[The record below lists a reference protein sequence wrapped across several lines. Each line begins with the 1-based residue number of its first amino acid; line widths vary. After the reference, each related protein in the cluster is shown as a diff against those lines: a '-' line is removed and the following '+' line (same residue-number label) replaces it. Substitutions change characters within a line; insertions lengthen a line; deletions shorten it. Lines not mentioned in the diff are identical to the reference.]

1 MFVPTEIVYQP
12 PPTHKPTPTT
22 TEAGYTPPPVP
33 GHIAPPD
40 GGYAI
45 PANSRL
51 IQLGFKRELNYDFV
65 AKNSYAVSQIIAF
78 VPQGVSYGLE
88 IELPQVYMHKL
99 APYDGTVD
107 YRATLAMMYI
117 PEDLVDKL
125 ASLLANPLSA
135 LFTHPN
141 PPIAK
146 MMSLVDPTIPLIPG
160 QDYQNPRPGGQNPGS
175 PGGPGDDND
184 GERDGHKG
192 NGGGDGSGNT
202 SGVKA
207 SAVGIGL
214 GVVGG
219 AALYG
224 AAMFFVARR
233 YRRKRRMHRRTS
245 SLTSGMDD
253 DRSSGAASPSD
264 GLMAGGYRDSHGSG
278 GGGSAR
284 TAMISAP
291 VMSENSLGWN

>member
-1 MFVPTEIVYQP
+1 M
-12 PPTHKPTPTT
+12 
-22 TEAGYTPPPVP
+22 
-33 GHIAPPD
+33 
-40 GGYAI
+40 
-45 PANSRL
+45 
-51 IQLGFKRELNYDFV
+51 
-65 AKNSYAVSQIIAF
+65 AKNSHAVSQIIAF
-78 VPQGVSYGLE
+78 VPQGVSYGLDIDIPE
-88 IELPQVYMHKL
+88 VYIHKL
-99 APYDGTVD
+99 APYEGTVD
-107 YRATLAMMYI
+107 YRATLVMMYI

-125 ASLLANPLSA
+125 GSLLANPLSA

-141 PPIAK
+141 PPIMT
-146 MMSLVDPTIPLIPG
+146 MMSMIDPTIPLIPG
-160 QDYQNPRPGGQNPGS
+160 QEYQNPKPGNQNPGS
-175 PGGPGDDND
+175 PDGPGDDND
-184 GERDGHKG
+184 EGDDDKE
-192 NGGGDGSGNT
+192 NGGVDGSGNS
-202 SGVKA
+202 SGVQA

-245 SLTSGMDD
+245 SLTSGMGDD
-253 DRSSGAASPSD
+253 HSSRVASPSE
-264 GLMAGGYRDSHGSG
+264 GLVGNYRDSHGSG